1 MTPPPQLTAGCP
13 TILHSHEEAEDGE
26 DGWNKLLSAVTGIS
40 SLMASGGVLWGM
52 SQSGGGQ
59 GILPSSCHLVFISST
74 EQEG

>member
-1 MTPPPQLTAGCP
+1 MTAPPQLTAGCP
-13 TILHSHEEAEDGE
+13 TILHSHEEAE